1 MEDIKL
7 KSRIEKLNDIN
18 QADYGARTNGDY
30 RRQLDKNIIYDNI
43 ENTNWKKESD
53 YYNHGTSDTIETSG
67 FNYAKSKAMRKRAN
81 EPQGCIDENGELTK
95 IGRAYYA
102 KEIEMVNKKFK

>member
-1 MEDIKL
+1 MKEQRFKTL
-7 KSRIEKLNDIN
+7 NEKLNDTN
-18 QADYGARTNGDY
+18 VADYATKTNGNY
-30 RRQLDKNIIYDNI
+30 RRQIDKDITRDKI